1 MKRRDA
7 LLLLPA
13 PLVLWRSEAWAGND
27 FLKRPANTWSENEI
41 QQLLTR
47 SPWAKEVKADFN
59 LSRVSGGPPGG
70 GGGFPGG
77 GGPPGGGGF
86 PGGGGPPGGGPPGG
100 GPGGPGGPG
109 GGPPSGLPEFKVT
122 LRWESAAPLRA
133 VAREPLPPE
142 AQGSYVI
149 AVVGMPGVPTGEGP
163 REESREQAARVLEE
177 IKRNTKLQVKGRSA
191 VVASTLLMLPGRG
204 GMYAIFPADP
214 PIAESDKEVTFMSQM
229 GPLDV
234 KAKFKLKD
242 MVYQGALAL

>member
-70 GGGFPGG
+70 G
-77 GGPPGGGGF
+77 
-86 PGGGGPPGGGPPGG
+86 PPGGGPPGG

-109 GGPPSGLPEFKVT
+109 GGPPNGLPEFKVT